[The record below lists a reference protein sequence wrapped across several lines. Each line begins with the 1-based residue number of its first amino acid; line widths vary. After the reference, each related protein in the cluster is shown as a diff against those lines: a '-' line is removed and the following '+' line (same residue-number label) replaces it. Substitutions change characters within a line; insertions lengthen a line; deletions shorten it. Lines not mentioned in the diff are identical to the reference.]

1 MERKLQRLLVT
12 GAAGQLGSVMR
23 KRLRSMAD
31 ILRLSD
37 IHPIEDTVPG
47 EEAVVCD
54 LADAD
59 AMKTLVEGCDGI
71 VHLGG
76 ISREDS
82 FSKILSANIIGLF
95 NLYEAARANGMPR
108 ILFASSNHAI
118 GFYRQEQHIDAKAPV
133 MPDSLYGVSKCYG
146 EALAQM
152 YYQKFGQE
160 TAIVRIGSCFPEP
173 RSHRMMASWLS
184 YDDFTS
190 LVGCVFRAPR
200 LGCTTVWGVSN
211 NDAKWWDNAEAGFLG
226 WRPKD
231 NAEDYRAMI
240 EATVERPAPDAPE
253 SVYQGGPY
261 TQYGIR
267 TD

>member
-1 MERKLQRLLVT
+1 MQRLLIT

-23 KRLRSMAD
+23 RKLASAAKV
-31 ILRLSD
+31 LRLSD
-37 IHPIEDTVPG
+37 IHAIDDAGPN
-47 EEAVVCD
+47 EEVVACD
-54 LADAD
+54 LSDPR
-59 AMKTLVEGCDGI
+59 AMMELVKDCDGI
-71 VHLGG
+71 LHLGG

-82 FSKILSANIIGLF
+82 FSKILSANIVGLF
-95 NLYEAARANGMPR
+95 NLYEAARANGKPR

-118 GFYRQEQHIDAKAPV
+118 GFYRQDQYIDARAPV
-133 MPDSLYGVSKCYG
+133 MPDGLYGVSKCYG

-184 YDDFTS
+184 HDDFTS
-190 LVGCVFRAPR
+190 LVECVFRAPR
-200 LGCTTVWGVSN
+200 IGCTTIWGMSN
-211 NDAKWWDNAEAGFLG
+211 NDEKWWDNSEASFLG

-231 NAEDYRAMI
+231 NAENFRAVI
-240 EATVERPAPDAPE
+240 EATVDRPAPDAPE
-253 SVYQGGPY
+253 SIYQGGPY
-261 TQYGIR
+261 TQHGIR